1 MAALCVQAEEN
12 SMNRRFLTTTLR
24 VQVVGDYYANYK
36 DSFRNVP
43 VNEAVGTGAASAPS
57 TGLPI
62 GSVPVSL
69 FIATVA
75 IFFVIVVS
83 FPFIMVRVIKGKL
96 LSQPARV
103 RSLQLTD
110 DDSQG
115 SRKESSDTTT
125 TSILTCT
132 SNDTC
137 TTVYGPRGDGDSD
150 SSSSDS
156 SSNSSSSS
164 SPTSSVQLDFDDAI
178 SFASPVSDPRRKV
191 SSVSFDPEEVGARF
205 NPPVPTKRGVS
216 TTERFKRRLNRL
228 FRFHTC
234 GKEKQKTRVRFDIA
248 NLSNFS

>member
-1 MAALCVQAEEN
+1 M
-12 SMNRRFLTTTLR
+12 T
-24 VQVVGDYYANYK
+24 
-36 DSFRNVP
+36 
-43 VNEAVGTGAASAPS
+43 
-57 TGLPI
+57 
-62 GSVPVSL
+62 
-69 FIATVA
+69 
-75 IFFVIVVS
+75 
-83 FPFIMVRVIKGKL
+83 
-96 LSQPARV
+96 
-103 RSLQLTD
+103 SLQLTD

-156 SSNSSSSS
+156 SSSSSSS

-228 FRFHTC
+228 FRFHAC
-234 GKEKQKTRVRFDIA
+234 SKEKQRTRVRFDIA